1 MTRVVGL
8 LKWEDF
14 VKEIRR
20 AQPRAVRAQ
29 AYHITRGTEPPL
41 MEFFL
46 DVAFADGDEILLA
59 RFPLGREIRF
69 FLEDDPHRRE
79 QFHQRMRAAEEILRG
94 ALAALEV
101 EVLPGVYV
109 AAQDARVETSPAGLW
124 RWEKDGE
131 SHRLVPDLTTAEASA

>member
-59 RFPLGREIRF
+59 RFP
-69 FLEDDPHRRE
+69 PHRRE

-124 RWEKDGE
+124 RWEKDGDAL
-131 SHRLVPDLTTAEASA
+131 RLIPEIPVEAAA